1 MKDIDHILL
10 IFCVY
15 TCFSHTY
22 IYICLYLQIVL
33 FFTYVYTRGDN
44 YYNIATFHP
53 HSCAS
58 SVEFAPHFLPVKKTH
73 PNRRSRSQMMSK
85 PRRSG
90 GFYGFLDYDR
100 GWRTPGLEM
109 SLIHPRFFCW
119 CKRLLFWIGF
129 AKVVGLESH
138 DASMGL
144 VYFSTFNR
152 KSQSNVGKYI
162 KICLRHTRT
171 HTLEA
176 IASIY
181 GICT

>member
-1 MKDIDHILL
+1 ML
-10 IFCVY
+10 IFAN
-15 TCFSHTY
+15 SDLY
-22 IYICLYLQIVL
+22 IYIYA
-33 FFTYVYTRGDN
+33 RGDN
-44 YYNIATFHP
+44 YYNIGTFHP
-53 HSCAS
+53 HSFAS
-58 SVEFAPHFLPVKKTH
+58 SVECTSFPPKKNH

-90 GFYGFLDYDR
+90 GFYGFLDDDR

-119 CKRLLFWIGF
+119 CKRLLCWIGF

-152 KSQSNVGKYI
+152 KSQSNEGKYI

-176 IASIY
+176 IASMY